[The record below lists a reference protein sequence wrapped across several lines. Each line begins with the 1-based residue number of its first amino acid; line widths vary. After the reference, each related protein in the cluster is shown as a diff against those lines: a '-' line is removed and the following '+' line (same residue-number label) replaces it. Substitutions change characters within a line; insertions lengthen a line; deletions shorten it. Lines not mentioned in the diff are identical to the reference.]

1 MKFECTTCNK
11 VFFKKYNYN
20 RHLGRKNP
28 CKPKKIYSKIF
39 QNIPESSKIFHKNI
53 PESSK
58 IFHKIE
64 AGIDLSTII
73 ENKFETEYKKNK
85 VGEKLIKKIVE
96 EKLQNKDEKERLRIE
111 KKIMRELEMEN
122 KQNKKIIKEIE
133 IEKGLRFE
141 CQYCDRSYKQKY
153 NLTKHLK
160 KCKVKKQQES
170 IQSKKEKFEESIA
183 LDIAREDKIVQEV
196 KKLLDEHDTR
206 LTAGTTNITNISGNQ
221 NNNIIN
227 ITLNDYGNE
236 DMIKLDPKKTY
247 KRILNK
253 ILNSGIY
260 GIQKYIQYKYCNPE
274 QPQNLTIKYT
284 NNRSNNLMIRK
295 QDEWIP
301 RDKHEVIDELYDRD
315 NNVEEVLKAY
325 EKVNNIDKFEEDLDI
340 IQQRFLKNIDPFYTT
355 QIEPDDAEKI
365 KEVKNETLNDF
376 LKCYRKNK
384 NVYDSP
390 ENCNPEITIEH

>member
-1 MKFECTTCNK
+1 MKFECDTCGK

-28 CKPKKIYSKIF
+28 CKPKNENKKISSKTF
-39 QNIPESSKIFHKNI
+39 QNLPKSSKTFQQAEDVK
-53 PESSK
+53 K
-58 IFHKIE
+58 I
-64 AGIDLSTII
+64 
-73 ENKFETEYKKNK
+73 KK
-85 VGEKLIKKIVE
+85 IKKIVE
-96 EKLQNKDEKERLRIE
+96 KKFQAVEIKKMVQEELEKIQSKSNFEKIRIE
-111 KKIMRELEMEN
+111 
-122 KQNKKIIKEIE
+122 KKIIKEIE

-141 CQYCDRSYKQKY
+141 CQYCDRSYKQNY

-284 NNRSNNLMIRK
+284 NQKSSNLMIRK

-325 EKVNNIDKFEEDLDI
+325 EKVNDIDKFEEDLDI
-340 IQQRFLKNIDPFYTT
+340 IQQRFLKNIDPFYTKHL
-355 QIEPDDAEKI
+355 EPDDAEKI